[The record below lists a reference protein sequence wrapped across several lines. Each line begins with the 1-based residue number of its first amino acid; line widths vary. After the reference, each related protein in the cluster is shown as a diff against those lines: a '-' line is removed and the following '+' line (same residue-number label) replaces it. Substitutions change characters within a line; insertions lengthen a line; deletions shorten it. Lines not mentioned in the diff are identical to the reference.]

1 MQFLTTFLLLC
12 STPIVLAQQYAGDVI
27 SGNLP
32 TTANAEVAFFKI
44 DDPSGK
50 NNNLTLINYYSH
62 GTDGSRIV
70 ESKIQRAVI
79 VLHGLLRD
87 PWNYEN
93 DMLNALAMVQDT
105 NVNRDSVA
113 VMAPYFPNGN
123 DKNLGYPWT
132 DGLKAGQGSTSNA
145 MVWSGSKW
153 SAGANNQYPHN
164 SRNTSSYYI
173 LDELVRYFDD
183 KTLFPNMKQIVL
195 AGHSLGGQMLQRYA
209 AVGDK
214 LDTESPVVLWIANG
228 DSWAWLS
235 DYRPLNIPD
244 CPTYNDYREG
254 FAQFVEYG
262 MTYGANLVAQGL
274 DAIKAN
280 FDSKQIAWA
289 RALQDF
295 GDHASS
301 CAPQTTGQDR
311 NERFFFF
318 MKWFQPSCP
327 DPSGTNCDTV
337 DLVDAPHD
345 NGQMFHSAAG
355 LARLFTDNFYGD
367 NSRAYDFGYP
377 RKQQG
382 DDPFP
387 DPSLVNTPGTSN
399 YNTYAG
405 GLTYQGCWT
414 DQAPTTA
421 QALSTLLYDNSNN
434 TIEACTSGCAD
445 SGYKVAGMSDA
456 TKCWC
461 GNEVSSASAILTVDM
476 QCKSPCPGNTAQ
488 ICGGIQR
495 LSLFSSGYPTFV

>member
-1 MQFLTTFLLLC
+1 
-12 STPIVLAQQYAGDVI
+12 
-27 SGNLP
+27 
-32 TTANAEVAFFKI
+32 
-44 DDPSGK
+44 
-50 NNNLTLINYYSH
+50 
-62 GTDGSRIV
+62 
-70 ESKIQRAVI
+70 
-79 VLHGLLRD
+79 
-87 PWNYEN
+87 
-93 DMLNALAMVQDT
+93 MLNALAMVQDT

-113 VMAPYFPNGN
+113 VMAPYFPNGD
-123 DKNLGYPWT
+123 DKNYGYPWT
-132 DGLKAGQGSTSNA
+132 DGLKSGRGSTTNA
-145 MVWSGSKW
+145 LVWSGSQW

-173 LDELVRYFDD
+173 LDELVRYYDD

-209 AVGDK
+209 AVGDQ
-214 LDTESPVVLWIANG
+214 LETQSPVVLWIANG

-235 DYRPLNIPD
+235 DYRPLNVPD

-254 FAQFVEYG
+254 FAQYVEYG

-295 GDHASS
+295 GNHASS
-301 CAPQTTGQDR
+301 CAPATTGQDR

-367 NSRAYDFGYP
+367 KSRAHDFGYP

-387 DPSLVNTPGTSN
+387 DPNLVNTPGVTN

-421 QALSTLLYDNSNN
+421 NTLSTLLYDNASN
-434 TIEACTSGCAD
+434 TIETCTSGCVNA
-445 SGYKVAGMSDA
+445 GYKVAGMSDA

-461 GNEVSSASAILTVDM
+461 GNEMSSASAILTVDM

-488 ICGGIQR
+488 ICGGISR
-495 LSLFSSGYPTFV
+495 LSIFSAGYPAFV